1 MGKMTGYDVASIWKY
16 IDALYSL
23 AEKIGIDMDISL
35 NPKEN
40 RLFSRSVEI
49 TRNNGW
55 RECQGKNEI
64 PGRVD
69 IKESASSENSI
80 YYHATGTP
88 TDTFYQF
95 DVDNFDHIAELFE
108 EVKYKNISTERGR
121 YDGEE

>member
-23 AEKIGIDMDISL
+23 AENIGIDMEISL

-55 RECQGKNEI
+55 KECGENEI

-69 IKESASSENSI
+69 IRESVSPENSI
-80 YYHATGTP
+80 YYQATGTP